1 MNLEPLSITEELQKF
16 AKHLHLE
23 KNEHIIFS
31 GIFGIG
37 KTYFIKEFFKQQKE
51 TYLGIKLNPVNYSV
65 ANNEDIFEY
74 IKYDVAYELFKKFPL
89 EEYSKSEKKLNRKV
103 FVKQNFK
110 QVLWD
115 LAKNGSKVHQ
125 SIEAIFS
132 IVQTLYDKLE
142 EADEL
147 TPQSHIHSFFKDLEK
162 KTGSIY
168 ENDNIS
174 LLIRELISEAKTN
187 EEIKSVLIIDD
198 LDRIDPEHIF
208 RILNI
213 FSAQVDMENNGKH
226 KLGFDKIILI
236 CDIQNIRNIF
246 HHRYG
251 SDTDFS
257 GYIDKFYSSEI
268 FEYNFKNILSKK
280 LHKIFEKIEY
290 GNDRSIHTFTNFQ
303 DVTHFLHF
311 TIIKFFEV
319 GALSTRSFVNF
330 LSKPFELEDYYVQIQ
345 HRTHSPLQCFFVFDF
360 LEKLCGGEIELKLAL
375 KKAAQRF
382 PKVEVHK
389 FGIRYF
395 QDLVVLIDIEENH
408 LTARS
413 ENYVYKNN
421 ELDFSLIYK
430 ITQQGHGIQGEHVVL
445 KPYLEHLEADNPE
458 MASTYVKHY
467 IPIFDV
473 LLKAYHVKNNQNI
486 IYFD

>member
-16 AKHLHLE
+16 AKHLHPE
-23 KNEHIIFS
+23 KNKQIIFS

-37 KTYFIKEFFKQQKE
+37 KTYFIKEFFEQQKE
-51 TYLGIKLNPVNYSV
+51 KYLGIKLNPVNYSV

-74 IKYDVAYELFKKFPL
+74 IKYDVAFELFKKFPL
-89 EEYSKSEKKLNRKV
+89 EEYSRSEKTLNRKV
-103 FVKQNFK
+103 FFKENFK
-110 QVLWD
+110 QTLWD
-115 LAKNGSKVHQ
+115 LAKNGSKVDQ
-125 SIEAIFS
+125 RFEAIFS

-142 EADEL
+142 KADEI
-147 TPQSHIHSFFKDLEK
+147 TPQSHIKNFFNGLEK

-174 LLIRELISEAKTN
+174 LLIRELVSEAKEN
-187 EEIKSVLIIDD
+187 EEMNSVLIIDD

-208 RILNI
+208 RILNV
-213 FSAQVDMENNGKH
+213 FSAQVDKENSGEH

-257 GYIDKFYSSEI
+257 GYIDKFYSTEV
-268 FEYNFKNILSKK
+268 FEYSFKRIISRK
-280 LHKIFEKIEY
+280 LHKIFDKIEY
-290 GNDRSIHTFTNFQ
+290 GNDRASHTFTNFQ
-303 DVTHFLHF
+303 DITYFLHF

-345 HRTHSPLQCFFVFDF
+345 HKTHPPLQSFFIFDF
-360 LEKLCGGEIELKLAL
+360 LEKLCGGETELKLAL
-375 KKAAQRF
+375 KKSAQRF
-382 PKVEVHK
+382 PRVEVHK
-389 FGIRYF
+389 FGIRSF
-395 QDLVVLIDIEENH
+395 QDLVVLIDIEENQM
-408 LTARS
+408 TARS
-413 ENYVYKNN
+413 ENYVYKNK
-421 ELDFSLIYK
+421 EQDFSLIYRVK
-430 ITQQGHGIQGEHVVL
+430 QYGHGIQGEYVAL
-445 KPYLEHLEADNPE
+445 TPFLEHLDAENPE
-458 MASTYVKHY
+458 VASTYVKQY

-473 LLKAYHVKNNQNI
+473 MLKGYHVKCNQDI
-486 IYFD
+486 KYFD

>member
-1 MNLEPLSITEELQKF
+1 MNLEPLSITEELHKF
-16 AKHLHLE
+16 AKHLHPE
-23 KNEHIIFS
+23 TNKHIIFS

-37 KTYFIKEFFKQQKE
+37 KTYFIKKFFEQQKE
-51 TYLGIKLNPVNYSV
+51 KYRAIRLNPVNYSV

-74 IKYDVAYELFKKFPL
+74 IKYDVAFELFKKFPL
-89 EEYSKSEKKLNRKV
+89 EEYSDSEKQLNREV

-110 QVLWD
+110 RILWD
-115 LAKNGSKVHQ
+115 LAKNGAKVHQ

-132 IVQTLYDKLE
+132 IVQTLYDKIE
-142 EADEL
+142 EAEEL
-147 TPQSHIHSFFKDLEK
+147 TPQSHIDRFFNDLEK

-174 LLIRELISEAKTN
+174 LLIRELISEAKAN
-187 EEIKSVLIIDD
+187 EEMKSVLIIDD

-208 RILNI
+208 RILNV
-213 FSAQVDMENNGKH
+213 FSAQVDIENKGKH

-257 GYIDKFYSSEI
+257 GYIDKFYSTEI
-268 FEYNFKNILSKK
+268 FEYNFKRILSRK
-280 LHKIFEKIEY
+280 LHKIFEKIVY
-290 GNDRSIHTFTNFQ
+290 GNDRANHTFTNFQ
-303 DVTHFLHF
+303 DITYFLHF

-345 HRTHSPLQCFFVFDF
+345 HKSNPPLQCFFVFDF

-375 KKAAQRF
+375 KKGAQRF

-389 FGIRYF
+389 FGIRSF
-395 QDLVVLIDIEENH
+395 QDLVVLIDIEENQM
-408 LTARS
+408 TARS
-413 ENYVYKNN
+413 ENYVYKNKDQ
-421 ELDFSLIYK
+421 DFSMIYRIK
-430 ITQQGHGIQGEHVVL
+430 QYGHGIQGEHL
-445 KPYLEHLEADNPE
+445 ALTPFLDHLEAENPE
-458 MASTYVKHY
+458 AASTYVKHF

-473 LLKAYHVKNNQNI
+473 LLKAYHVKNNQSI
-486 IYFD
+486 KYFD